1 MPYGTPGPIVAS
13 VPDSDPRM
21 FPVNLSCRA
30 YQLAA
35 EPESALTMASS
46 GSRVDSSENRRIGL
60 IGSASTL
67 RALIP
72 LLERNQDRSWRNDLE
87 KKVSDW
93 WETMDAEAMVEA
105 DPINPMRLFSELSTR
120 LPDDA
125 MVSADS
131 GSAANWYA
139 RQLRFTGNMRGSL
152 SGTLATMGAGVPY
165 GICLL
170 YTSPSP

>member
-60 IGSASTL
+60 IGSASTIASASIVSHQSDTFFSRSL
-67 RALIP
+67 RH
-72 LLERNQDRSWRNDLE
+72 ERSWLRSRSGIRAR
-87 KKVSDW
+87 K
-93 WETMDAEAMVEA
+93 VEA

-125 MVSADS
+125 M
-131 GSAANWYA
+131 
-139 RQLRFTGNMRGSL
+139 
-152 SGTLATMGAGVPY
+152 
-165 GICLL
+165 
-170 YTSPSP
+170 